1 MKNKNEIMLL
11 VEFFQVKDKNKM
23 ICKSQECKLSIV
35 QDNLEKNQYSILCKN
50 EDYQE
55 EDKNEKNW
63 MEMKFPITKNLY
75 ICQFC
80 NLFIQYFLW
89 KFKGIIYIA
98 KILIDEINKNTNIF
112 IEHIIKFIIL
122 NEENIP
128 FYQNKVISKEDINVY
143 FPNYGIIDNIPNF
156 LNEYLDRI
164 NEKELENK
172 MIKFSKNISRV
183 ENFIN
188 PYQTKKIFSAEG
200 KLFCCKDYKLI
211 NCFDR
216 DFLTTLNVYNI
227 YFEKDIFILSNESLT
242 GIILLKKYY
251 SKMPNFEII
260 PSIKNGIIFSNF
272 QIYFEALSENFVFI
286 FEDKYSFEEFIF
298 RFKKK
303 EELEINQDNNNM
315 NNYSNNK
322 INESNIFINNNI
334 D

>member
-112 IEHIIKFIIL
+112 K
-122 NEENIP
+122 
-128 FYQNKVISKEDINVY
+128 
-143 FPNYGIIDNIPNF
+143 
-156 LNEYLDRI
+156 
-164 NEKELENK
+164 
-172 MIKFSKNISRV
+172 
-183 ENFIN
+183 
-188 PYQTKKIFSAEG
+188 
-200 KLFCCKDYKLI
+200 
-211 NCFDR
+211 
-216 DFLTTLNVYNI
+216 
-227 YFEKDIFILSNESLT
+227 
-242 GIILLKKYY
+242 
-251 SKMPNFEII
+251 
-260 PSIKNGIIFSNF
+260 
-272 QIYFEALSENFVFI
+272 
-286 FEDKYSFEEFIF
+286 
-298 RFKKK
+298 
-303 EELEINQDNNNM
+303 DNNNM

-334 D
+334 DSNHKKYNNKKNELNYKTPNYDPIKITQSLRENSNNSSFEEYYDNQDFKII